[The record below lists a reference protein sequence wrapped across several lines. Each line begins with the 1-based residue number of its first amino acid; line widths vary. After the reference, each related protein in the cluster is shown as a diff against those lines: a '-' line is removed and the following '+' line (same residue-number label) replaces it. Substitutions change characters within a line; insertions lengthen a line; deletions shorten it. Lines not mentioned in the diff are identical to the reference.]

1 MVQGL
6 DNIQCY
12 FGGEDEKVFVALG
25 QNVFVEEQVQE
36 QQIGSLYIPD
46 SLDVDFTGKVVSC
59 DAGFYQN
66 GTFIPSP
73 VEIGDVVC
81 FPKIS
86 GTKVTLNGKKVIR
99 VYASDIVAKEVEGE

>member
-1 MVQGL
+1 MS
-6 DNIQCY
+6 
-12 FGGEDEKVFVALG
+12 KVFVALG

-46 SLDVDFTGKVVSC
+46 SLDVDFTFGKVVSC